1 MEKIVL
7 YVITLVLAF
16 FALNTVIIVAAPFIA
31 IGLLIWL
38 ILLLFSGSD
47 D

>member
-7 YVITLVLAF
+7 YVITVVLAF
-16 FALNTVIIVAAPFIA
+16 FVLNTVIIVAAPFIA
-31 IGLLIWL
+31 IGLIVWV